1 MDIVRRKYMLITPGS
16 EIFNFFHTKSQYWL
30 QHVKLTIW
38 TEGVNIV
45 RGSVMFLVM
54 LCWLILT

>member
-1 MDIVRRKYMLITPGS
+1 MDIVRRNYMLITPGS
-16 EIFNFFHTKSQYWL
+16 ENFNFFHTKSQHWL

-54 LCWLILT
+54 LC